1 MQFFGLAFWAK
12 KFKLVAYAQKCSS
25 FPPPPPVL
33 VYLMG
38 DRKICVGP
46 IHKDPDYYEKLQQF
60 LIHKDPNYYEKLHQ
74 LKFTKIQT
82 TMKSFTN
89 FQVWFDFEVSQ
100 RLCPKLY
107 TSLTNSNYFVDMYI

>member
-74 LKFTKIQT
+74 FSIHKDPDYYEKFHQF
-82 TMKSFTN
+82 SSL
-89 FQVWFDFEVSQ
+89 V
-100 RLCPKLY
+100 RLWSVATPLP
-107 TSLTNSNYFVDMYI
+107 